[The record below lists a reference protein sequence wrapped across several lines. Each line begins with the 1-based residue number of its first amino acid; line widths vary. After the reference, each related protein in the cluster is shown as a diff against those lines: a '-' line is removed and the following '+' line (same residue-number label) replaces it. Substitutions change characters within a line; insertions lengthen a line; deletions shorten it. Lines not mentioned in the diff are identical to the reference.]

1 MNPQDLFDDG
11 MNMSPIDNRELVPQ
25 DIIDIDDIES
35 QAKAEATKLVNKV
48 KKVYFTKEELK
59 NDGYA
64 TSVIDRAISSLS
76 LLQKMLLSN
85 NMLQDRL
92 IVNCCLNGENNGLF
106 NSLTRIQDSIMDI
119 QERISEVINEL
130 HESLREIK
138 EGDLDDD
145 EVEEDDDSREETES
159 KTAFRGGK
167 DFIKSLR
174 NEED

>member
-1 MNPQDLFDDG
+1 
-11 MNMSPIDNRELVPQ
+11 
-25 DIIDIDDIES
+25 
-35 QAKAEATKLVNKV
+35 
-48 KKVYFTKEELK
+48 
-59 NDGYA
+59 
-64 TSVIDRAISSLS
+64 
-76 LLQKMLLSN
+76 
-85 NMLQDRL
+85 
-92 IVNCCLNGENNGLF
+92 
-106 NSLTRIQDSIMDI
+106 MDI